1 MYGDFVGS
9 IFPSH
14 SNTIPAHYGQ
24 NTNWNCI
31 IAVSPRAPGIHTPF
45 QKVSSKW
52 GMTRSLRRAIPG
64 AKMVFYGPGVVLPVV
79 F

>member
-1 MYGDFVGS
+1 MTSSSSVRK
-9 IFPSH
+9 
-14 SNTIPAHYGQ
+14 Q
-24 NTNWNCI
+24 NIATGRLWAKYNWNCI

-64 AKMVFYGPGVVLPVV
+64 AKMVFYSPGVVLPVV